1 MKTNTIICI
10 LFSVSAL
17 LIISC
22 GGEVIEYPESNK
34 PQFSVHDSF
43 VFKDLFSD
51 AFDTMIVTSINTH
64 LEDHDEDF
72 IEYINIIYINSLN
85 SETLL
90 FISAW
95 PTSASVDFLNISNY
109 TGSVDNA
116 MDSFII
122 DGKEFTKAFKI
133 IPTKEPSLTDELEY
147 FIYDYNYGLLKYKYY
162 EGPEFVLDTVI
173 SSAPY
178 QSNHWE

>member
-10 LFSVSAL
+10 LFSVIAL

-22 GGEVIEYPESNK
+22 GGEVIDIPDANR
-34 PQFSVHDSF
+34 PLFSEGDSF
-43 VFKDLFSD
+43 VFKDLYSD
-51 AFDTMIVTSINTH
+51 ISDTMIVIGIIFSYN
-64 LEDHDEDF
+64 DHDEDL
-72 IEYINIIYINSLN
+72 IEEMGILFRNSIKEEN
-85 SETLL
+85 EL
-90 FISAW
+90 FIHGY
-95 PTSASVDFLNISNY
+95 PNGTSIEFLNISNY

-173 SSAPY
+173 SSALY
-178 QSNHWE
+178 

>member
-1 MKTNTIICI
+1 M
-10 LFSVSAL
+10 
-17 LIISC
+17 IISC

-34 PQFSVHDSF
+34 PQFSVRDSF

-85 SETLL
+85 IETLL

-95 PTSASVDFLNISNY
+95 PTGASVDLLNISEYIGYDDELLDSLFIGGKQY
-109 TGSVDNA
+109 TNA
-116 MDSFII
+116 Y
-122 DGKEFTKAFKI
+122 KC
-133 IPTKEPSLTDELEY
+133 IPTKEPSLTDELVY
-147 FIYDYNYGLLKYKYY
+147 LIYDYNYGLLQYKYY

-178 QSNHWE
+178 